1 MSTQMNADLLFWPPS
16 TEKNENTILAGG
28 TQSVA
33 VQHFSSQGEFGYKMS
48 SLHMVKRSELFPSA
62 HYLSI

>member
-1 MSTQMNADLLFWPPS
+1 MNTNLLFWTPT
-16 TEKNENTILAGG
+16 TEQNEKAALARS

-33 VQHFSSQGEFGYKMS
+33 VQHFSSQGEFGYNQMI

-62 HYLSI
+62 HYLNI